1 MVETLMSHD
10 VYAEEGRCIPF
21 TLDPTHK
28 KTAIAL
34 HDEEYT
40 QKVGTTVAEIVE
52 AAKQRVQQ
60 ERANAIQLRRN
71 ENKRRKLEEKLER
84 QQEKEIQKAQ
94 AANAAFVQKFE
105 SEDLD
110 EDYVDLEQMPW
121 AARGRRV
128 QTEASRGSPSFRNPR
143 LNLDDIE

>member
-40 QKVGTTVAEIVE
+40 QKV
-52 AAKQRVQQ
+52 
-60 ERANAIQLRRN
+60 
-71 ENKRRKLEEKLER
+71 
-84 QQEKEIQKAQ
+84 
-94 AANAAFVQKFE
+94 
-105 SEDLD
+105 
-110 EDYVDLEQMPW
+110 
-121 AARGRRV
+121 
-128 QTEASRGSPSFRNPR
+128 
-143 LNLDDIE
+143 